1 MRSEDP
7 VQPATPNL
15 DAPAGPAPPPA
26 SDADAGLVPGDP
38 GVPLE
43 GGGPRRLH
51 VLSPVFFAAGHVRRL
66 WPLALL
72 IAARREWWL
81 LAVGALVLL
90 GWSSIEW
97 LRRTYQLEGGAL
109 RLEEGVLDRN
119 LRAVPFGRIQ
129 QVDLVRKPLH
139 RLLGVATLRVET
151 AGGGSAAEVD
161 LDVVTLEEARALRA
175 SLLRAKARLA
185 SGAQA
190 AEGQAAG
197 EVGVAAPA
205 AERVLLRLRLVE
217 VMLAG
222 ITGSRAAAALVVLG
236 PLTQAADWFPGL
248 DEWLFRRFDPQAVAP
263 TTPVAFLAVAVLA
276 VAAWLGLAAASSI
289 VTDYGFTL
297 ARVGDDLVVRRGL
310 LERREAH
317 LPLVRLQVVRIEES
331 LLRRAL
337 GLASIRI
344 QSAGRTGGADQTASR
359 LAIPILQRTEVNRVL
374 DELLPEAA
382 PIPRLLAPPPAARR
396 RAVTRSVVRTT
407 IVVAVVGL
415 GLWSLEALGVLE
427 VSPAIVLVGLPAL
440 ALAAAAG
447 LAAYRSLG
455 HATGEGFL
463 YARVGVAIR
472 VLTVV
477 PVAKAQSGSVRS
489 TPFQRRSGLATL
501 HVDIAGGGPAPRVHD
516 EAEPTAEDLLQLVL
530 GRRPD
535 PTAEAAAGA
544 GQGSRS
550 ELGSNPG
557 PAAGPGPQPAA
568 GPGPQPAAGP
578 EPGRGAAPSAGAGPP
593 GGGA

>member
-7 VQPATPNL
+7 VPSATPDL
-15 DAPAGPAPPPA
+15 DAPAGPAH
-26 SDADAGLVPGDP
+26 GDP

-43 GGGPRRLH
+43 GWPRRLH
-51 VLSPVFFAAGHVRRL
+51 LLSPVFFAAGHVRRL

-90 GWSSIEW
+90 GWSTIEW

-109 RLEEGVLDRN
+109 RLEEGVLARK
-119 LRAVPFGRIQ
+119 LRAVPFDRIQ

-161 LDVVTLEEARALRA
+161 LDVVTLDEARALRA

-185 SGAQA
+185 DGGTA
-190 AEGQAAG
+190 APRRAAAG
-197 EVGVAAPA
+197 AGEIGVAAPA
-205 AERVLLRLRLVE
+205 AERVLLRLRLGE

-236 PLTQAADWFPGL
+236 PLTQATDWFPGL
-248 DEWLFRRFDPQAVAP
+248 DDWLFRRIDPQAVTP
-263 TTPVAFLAVAVLA
+263 TTPAAFLAVAVLA
-276 VAAWLGLAAASSI
+276 VAVWLGLAAASSI

-297 ARVGDDLVVRRGL
+297 ARVGNDLVVRRGL

-317 LPLVRLQVVRIEES
+317 LPLARLQVVRIEES

-359 LAIPILQRTEVNRVL
+359 LAIPILQRAEVNRVL

-382 PIPRLLAPPPAARR
+382 PVPRLLAPPPAARR

-407 IVVAVVGL
+407 MVVAVVGL
-415 GLWSLEALGVLE
+415 ALWRLEELGVLA
-427 VSPAIVLVGLPAL
+427 VPPAIVLVALPAL
-440 ALAAAAG
+440 ALATVAG

-463 YARVGVAIR
+463 YARAGVAIR

-516 EAEPTAEDLLQLVL
+516 EAEPTAEDLLQLML
-530 GRRPD
+530 GRH
-535 PTAEAAAGA
+535 AAAG
-544 GQGSRS
+544 S
-550 ELGSNPG
+550 
-557 PAAGPGPQPAA
+557 GPGR
-568 GPGPQPAAGP
+568 GAGP
-578 EPGRGAAPSAGAGPP
+578 EPAAGTEPGPGRAAPGRPVPGRAAPGPAGAGSP